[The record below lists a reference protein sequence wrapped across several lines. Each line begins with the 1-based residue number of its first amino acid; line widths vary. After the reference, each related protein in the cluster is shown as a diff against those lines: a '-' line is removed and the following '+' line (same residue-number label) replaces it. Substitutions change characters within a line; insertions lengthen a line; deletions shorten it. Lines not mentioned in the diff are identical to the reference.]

1 MMDFAEKLNNKY
13 LQIIGLDLRIS
24 GYKNNFLPYEELV

>member
-1 MMDFAEKLNNKY
+1 MDFAEKLSKNL
-13 LQIIGLDLRIS
+13 LQIVGLDLRID